1 MTFPFPTRGS
11 LAMPSL
17 TRGVTAGGHAVALS
31 RYERCHT
38 GHVLAV
44 NCPMKC
50 LLKFVEIQN
59 RMNEVEA
66 EGEHDVPVA
75 DAHPAAPA
83 QDAVAKAVDAA
94 GTLEPGLQ
102 ELYAKKFG
110 KSIQEDIMDAAASA
124 PNGVGKNVPASSS
137 PSPAA
142 QAKLAALSAE
152 LVRYWEDHAVTHGEE
167 ASGGGRELFR
177 SDLPAN
183 NVVPLAAG
191 VKLYP
196 APYVP

>member
-1 MTFPFPTRGS
+1 MS
-11 LAMPSL
+11 SL
-17 TRGVTAGGHAVALS
+17 TRGCSAGGHAVALS

-59 RMNEVEA
+59 RMNEIEA
-66 EGEHDVPVA
+66 EEEHDLRA
-75 DAHPAAPA
+75 TEAQPAAPG
-83 QDAVAKAVDAA
+83 QDAVSKAVDAA
-94 GTLEPGLQ
+94 GALEPGLQ

-110 KSIQEDIMDAAASA
+110 KSIQDDIMDAAASA
-124 PNGVGKNVPASSS
+124 PNGVGNNKPAVPS

-167 ASGGGRELFR
+167 ATGGGRELFR
-177 SDLPAN
+177 SDLRASS
-183 NVVPLAAG
+183 VVPFAAG
-191 VKLYP
+191 VELCP
-196 APYVP
+196 APCAL